1 MSSADEIFTQ
11 ISFFNTE
18 IKLRQFIQKTNSG
31 YIYYANKKSRHP
43 NECLQMPLTG
53 LEPVRTF
60 GSRDFKF
67 FSQLG
72 NSWQFKAIHGSLCPR
87 KRRNFEHFMTITSL
101 STVIKPKSKKSKIR
115 SIW

>member
-60 GSRDFKF
+60 GSRDFK
-67 FSQLG
+67 SLVSA
-72 NSWQFKAIHGSLCPR
+72 NSTTAAY
-87 KRRNFEHFMTITSL
+87 
-101 STVIKPKSKKSKIR
+101 
-115 SIW
+115 